1 MRQHTSAYVGLFL
14 QRPIKEVC
22 CKEVYCQHLSGG
34 SEVVALALYP
44 IVDGAGVGGGGLDLC
59 ALKIFFGS
67 KSSIFFF
74 ILDLILRD
82 AIQSSALFVKR
93 DLEFVKKRP
102 RIRQKEACEKASN
115 LSWC

>member
-1 MRQHTSAYVGLFL
+1 
-14 QRPIKEVC
+14 
-22 CKEVYCQHLSGG
+22 
-34 SEVVALALYP
+34 
-44 IVDGAGVGGGGLDLC
+44 VGGGGLDLC

-93 DLEFVKKRP
+93 DLELVKKDLEFVKKRP
-102 RIRQKEACEKASN
+102 VKERQI
-115 LSWC
+115 